1 MSSSHRLALPAH
13 ARSWLASLVLV
24 VAAAAQAQDSD
35 IERCSSVTGKPDL
48 AIQHCTRA
56 IESGKVSGETL
67 AQMHYNRAVE
77 WAAKGDYDRA
87 IADYDAAIRINPKLA
102 DAYYNRG
109 NAWGLKGDP
118 DRAIADYDAFIRLN
132 PRDPAA
138 HIARA
143 VELMVKGEYARA
155 VAGYDTAL
163 ALDPKSGIAL
173 HGRGRANFY
182 AGDSQRAVADLERAW
197 RTEPNHYTAAWL
209 YLARK
214 RAGAIDAEDLLDSET
229 RGHRDGNWPTAVLML
244 YMGRTD
250 LDSVLASAV
259 DRDPRK
265 QSEQACEASFYI
277 AHWHLLRKEDD
288 RAVPLL
294 RQAQAGCPRDFL
306 EHEGAVV

>member
-1 MSSSHRLALPAH
+1 LAG
-13 ARSWLASLVLV
+13 
-24 VAAAAQAQDSD
+24 AAAHAQDSD
-35 IERCSSVTGKPDL
+35 VDRCSALTGKPDL

-56 IESGKVSGETL
+56 IDSGRLSGDTL
-67 AQMHYNRAVE
+67 AKMHYNRGIE

-87 IADYDAAIRINPKLA
+87 IADYDAALRASPKFA

-118 DRAIADYDAFIRLN
+118 DRAITDYDAFLRLN
-132 PRDPAA
+132 PKDPAA

-143 VELMVKGEYARA
+143 VELMVKGDYARA

-163 ALDPKSGIAL
+163 ALDPRSGIAL

-182 AGDSQRAVADLERAW
+182 GGDPRRAVADLERAW
-197 RTEPNHYTAAWL
+197 RTDLNLYTAAWL

-214 RAGAIDAEDLLDSET
+214 RAGAIDAEELLDSET

-250 LDSVLASAV
+250 VDSVMASAM
-259 DRDPRK
+259 DRDPKR
-265 QSEQACEASFYI
+265 QSEQTCEASFYV
-277 AHWHLLRKEDD
+277 AQWHLLRKEND
-288 RAVPLL
+288 RALALL
-294 RQAQAGCPRDFL
+294 KQAQSGCPRDFL
-306 EHEGAVV
+306 EHEGAVVEMRRLGGKP